1 MFIQTEATPNPNTMK
16 FLPGREVLGAGS
28 ADFPNVDAAAASP
41 LALRLFDVDG
51 VTAVFF
57 GADFIT
63 VTKQEDENLQW
74 PHLKPAILAAIM
86 DHFTS
91 GVPLMGE
98 GAEDRVAHKPSAADY
113 EGEDAE
119 IVEQIIDLLD
129 TRVRPAV
136 ANDGGDIIFHHY
148 SEGIVTLTMQGACAG
163 CPASTMTLKQGI
175 ENMLRHYIPE
185 VREVRPVED
194 MPA

>member
-1 MFIQTEATPNPNTMK
+1 MFIQTEATPNPNTLK
-16 FLPGREVLGAGS
+16 FLPGRAVLETGS
-28 ADFPNVDAAAASP
+28 ADFPNEEAAKASP
-41 LALRLFDVDG
+41 LATRLFEVEG
-51 VTAVFF
+51 VSGVFF
-57 GADFIT
+57 GSDFIT
-63 VTKQEDENLQW
+63 VTKADEDRQEW

-86 DHFTS
+86 DHFTA
-91 GVPLMGE
+91 GLPVMGE
-98 GAEDRVAHKPSAADY
+98 GAADRVAHMPSAADY
-113 EGEDAE
+113 EGADAE

-148 SEGIVTLTMQGACAG
+148 DQGIVTLTMQGACAG

-185 VREVRPVED
+185 VTEVRPLED